1 MENLLDN
8 KNKESLKFLLTY
20 PLFDQDTFETRKKE
34 LLSLDINGVFS
45 TGNLQLKK
53 IFILGKGSVGLV
65 TLVKYKRKYFA
76 LKIRRT
82 DANRTNMYDEA
93 IYQSV
98 ANSSG
103 VGPFLVNFTENFIL
117 MEFVKGSNIIDWYS
131 SARISKERKV
141 KCTALILQQCYLLD
155 CVKLDH
161 GQLNRLD
168 RHIIISKDDKPTIM
182 DFETSSTRRRV
193 SNITSSSQSIFLNG
207 PIYSSLRDSIL
218 YDRKQIIKKIKNY
231 KTEMNQENFA
241 NILNILN
248 TNIAS

>member
-20 PLFDQDTFETRKKE
+20 PLFDQDTFEIRKKE

-45 TGNLQLKK
+45 AGNLQLKK

-65 TLVKYKRKYFA
+65 TLVRYKRKYFA

-82 DANRTNMYDEA
+82 DANRPNMYDEV
-93 IYQSV
+93 IYQSL

-117 MEFVKGSNIIDWYS
+117 MEFVRGSNIIDWYS
-131 SARISKERKV
+131 SAWISKERKV
-141 KCTALILQQCYLLD
+141 NCTTLILQQCYLLD
-155 CVKLDH
+155 CLKLDH

-182 DFETSSTRRRV
+182 DFETSSTRRRA

-207 PIYSSLRDSIL
+207 PIYSSLQDSIL
-218 YDRKQIIKKIKNY
+218 YDRKQIMKKIKNY
-231 KTEMNQENFA
+231 KTEMNQERFA
-241 NILNILN
+241 NILNMLN
-248 TNIAS
+248 H